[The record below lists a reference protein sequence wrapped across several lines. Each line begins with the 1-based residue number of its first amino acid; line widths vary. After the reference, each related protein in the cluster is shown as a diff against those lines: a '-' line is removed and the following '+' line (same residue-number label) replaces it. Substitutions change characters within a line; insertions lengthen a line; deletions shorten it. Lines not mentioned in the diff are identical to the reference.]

1 MVPDMRHTAV
11 SIPIMSI
18 TFITT
23 MESAMLFLLIT
34 AMLPKEKPLALP
46 AAEKAKSPMI
56 SGGIIEKPFIT
67 DVSIAATKIPKAM
80 KISIDQSF
88 PGGRLPRL
96 VVTYLLS

>member
-34 AMLPKEKPLALP
+34 AMLPKENLWLSRLQRK
-46 AAEKAKSPMI
+46 
-56 SGGIIEKPFIT
+56 
-67 DVSIAATKIPKAM
+67 PKA
-80 KISIDQSF
+80 
-88 PGGRLPRL
+88 L
-96 VVTYLLS
+96 